1 MKDPQI
7 LLMKLFLGNDITE
20 FDALDPELEKE
31 EIETI
36 RKKLLSISETI
47 TPDRK
52 IFHAVIKV
60 LNELEYL
67 SKVIDLLQHPVH
79 INTFSDKYG
88 NTFLQART
96 SIRDSNG
103 KTKWINA
110 YLGSTKK
117 FEKGQNDPEALTLG
131 KALIRKKLKPY
142 YLK

>member
-1 MKDPQI
+1 MKDPQT
-7 LLMKLFLGNDITE
+7 LLMKLFNGNHPTE

-31 EIETI
+31 EIEIIKQKLNSI
-36 RKKLLSISETI
+36 RETI

-67 SKVIDLLQHPVH
+67 SRVIDLMEHPIYV
-79 INTFSDKYG
+79 NTYG
-88 NTFLQART
+88 KKNSFLQART
-96 SIRDSNG
+96 SIKDSNG